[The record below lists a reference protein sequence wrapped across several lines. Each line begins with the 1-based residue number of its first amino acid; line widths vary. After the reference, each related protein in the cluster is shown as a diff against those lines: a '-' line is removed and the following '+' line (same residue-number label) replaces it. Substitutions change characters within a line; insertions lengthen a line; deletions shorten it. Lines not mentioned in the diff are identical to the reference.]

1 MERIPQTFENHAK
14 FDPWFHFFLVPALTL
29 LLFLTV
35 WRCIVEFNRWNVY
48 AAILGFCLLVLAFKM
63 RTYALHVQNRLI
75 RLEERLRMQA
85 ILPGPLQAR
94 IGELTEDQFIGLRF
108 ASDEE
113 LPDLVRQTLE
123 NNWDRKQIK
132 QAVKNWRP
140 DYFRI

>member
-1 MERIPQTFENHAK
+1 MERKPQTFENHAK
-14 FDPWFHFFLVPALTL
+14 FDPWFHFFLVPVLTL
-29 LLFLTV
+29 LFFLVV
-35 WRCIVEFNRWNVY
+35 WRCFVDFNRWNVY
-48 AAILGFCLLVLAFKM
+48 AAILGFAVLVLAFKV
-63 RTYALHVQNRLI
+63 RIYALHNQDRLI

-85 ILPGPLQAR
+85 ILPAPLQAR

-113 LPDLVRQTLE
+113 LPGLVRQTLE

-140 DYFRI
+140 DYFRL